1 MERRESELA
10 ILVVEDDYL
19 VSLEVVK
26 AVEEA
31 GFKVLGVASD
41 GLEALDLVRKTS
53 PQAVLLD
60 IQMPGMNGFE
70 VARRIRDEM
79 PTPII
84 IMTAY
89 EGRDFITEAKESGVG
104 VYLTKPPKVSNIIS
118 AVEIAVARHQDMME
132 LRRVNEEL
140 TSALQQVKTLTGLLP
155 ICAHCKKVRD
165 DTGYWQQV
173 ESYISGHADVEFS
186 HGICPDCV
194 RKHYA
199 EFADA
204 EDC

>member
-1 MERRESELA
+1 MERREDQLA
-10 ILVVEDDYL
+10 VLVVEDDYL
-19 VSLEVVK
+19 VSLEVVRT
-26 AVEEA
+26 AEEA

-79 PTPII
+79 PTPVV

-89 EGRDFITEAKESGVG
+89 EGRELIAEAKAAGVG
-104 VYLTKPPKVSNIIS
+104 AYLTKPPKVSSVTS
-118 AVEIAVARHQDMME
+118 AVEIAVARHEDMME

-140 TSALQQVKTLTGLLP
+140 KNALQQVKTLTGLLP
-155 ICAHCKKVRD
+155 ICSHCKKVRD

-173 ESYISGHADVEFS
+173 EDYVSGHADVEFS
-186 HGICPDCV
+186 HGVCPDCV

-199 EFADA
+199 EFADE

>member
-1 MERRESELA
+1 MERREDQLA
-10 ILVVEDDYL
+10 VLVVEDDYL
-19 VSLEVVK
+19 VSLEVVRT
-26 AVEEA
+26 AEEA

-79 PTPII
+79 PTPVV

-89 EGRDFITEAKESGVG
+89 EGRELIAEAKAAGVG
-104 VYLTKPPKVSNIIS
+104 AYLTKPPKVSSVTS
-118 AVEIAVARHQDMME
+118 AVEIAVARHEDMME

-140 TSALQQVKTLTGLLP
+140 KNALQQVKTLTGLLP
-155 ICAHCKKVRD
+155 ICSHCKKVRD

-173 ESYISGHADVEFS
+173 EDYVSGHADVEFS
-186 HGICPDCV
+186 HGVCPDCV

>member
-1 MERRESELA
+1 MERREDQLA
-10 ILVVEDDYL
+10 VLVVEDDYL
-19 VSLEVVK
+19 VSLEVVRT
-26 AVEEA
+26 AAEA

-79 PTPII
+79 PTPVV

-89 EGRDFITEAKESGVG
+89 EGRELIAEAKAAGVG
-104 VYLTKPPKVSNIIS
+104 AYLTKPPKVSSVTS
-118 AVEIAVARHQDMME
+118 AVEIAVARHEDMME

-140 TSALQQVKTLTGLLP
+140 KNALQQVKTLTGLLP
-155 ICAHCKKVRD
+155 ICSHCKKVRD

-173 ESYISGHADVEFS
+173 EDYVSGHADVEFS
-186 HGICPDCV
+186 HGVCPDCV